1 MGSPI
6 FDTGFKTAKIVYY
19 SHSPEC
25 EYKVNIMATGV
36 DPTYRDEIV
45 DYYDNCEV
53 DYRLL
58 WRLDRCLSLHY
69 GYWDETTER
78 VSEALIREIEI
89 LSQRAGISA
98 DDRVLDAGCG
108 VGGSAIWLANE
119 VKCAVTGIT
128 LSAHQ
133 VEECCKNAEARGVAE
148 NTEFQVADF
157 TATGFDDAS
166 YDVVWAIESVC
177 HAENKQDFINEA
189 FRLLK
194 PGGRLILADF
204 FATKDDFN
212 AEEQKLMDDWLS
224 GWSVKSLAY
233 TPDFHSGLQAA
244 GFSDI
249 DYQNATDN
257 VRPSAKELYQ
267 YSVAVQKASETATF
281 GRTERQDGN
290 VRAVYCQYPALEEG
304 LWSYGIFLA
313 RKPK

>member
-1 MGSPI
+1 
-6 FDTGFKTAKIVYY
+6 
-19 SHSPEC
+19 
-25 EYKVNIMATGV
+25 MATGV

-244 GFSDI
+244 GFSDV

-313 RKPK
+313 QKPK